1 MDIRGLLLEALTM
14 DKVGVVL
21 PMVCKIL
28 EASKDSKVFGKDN
41 P

>member
-1 MDIRGLLLEALTM
+1 MM

-28 EASKDSKVFGKDN
+28 EGAKDSKVFGKDN
-41 P
+41 PWMLAIMNALG

>member
-14 DKVGVVL
+14 IKWSGVT
-21 PMVCKIL
+21 MVCKIL